1 MQWSIQNV
9 LMQFIQLNCTLN
21 IGLRVELN
29 DAVIAQQALKSD
41 QQSLKN
47 KKETRFFYY
56 SNHLIM

>member
-21 IGLRVELN
+21 IGLRVKLN

-47 KKETRFFYY
+47 KK
-56 SNHLIM
+56 